1 MFKIADF
8 KIGSKSEPFIIA
20 EMSGN
25 HNKSLSRALE
35 IVESAAK
42 AGAHALKLQTYKP
55 DTLTLDIK
63 EGDFFISDKTSL
75 WYGKSLYD
83 LYNDAFTPWEWHEQI
98 MEKAKQLGM
107 LCFSSPF
114 DETAVDFLEDL
125 DVPAYKI
132 ASFENSHLPLIKK
145 VISTR
150 KPIIISAGL
159 ASLSE
164 LNDTIELLRKEGCEN
179 FALLK
184 CTSSYPASPI
194 DSNIL
199 SIPHMKNLFN
209 CEIGL
214 SDHTMGIGVA
224 IGAIAHGAT
233 IIEKHFTLS
242 RKDGGVDSDFSLEPK
257 ELKSLVE
264 ESKRVWQSLG
274 IVKYGATKTEENSII
289 FRRSLYIA
297 EDIKK
302 GDTLDKRN
310 LRIVRPGKGLP
321 PKYFNVLVGKKV
333 KRDLKKGTPVNW
345 EIVL

>member
-1 MFKIADF
+1 M
-8 KIGSKSEPFIIA
+8 KIGNIKISTQNEPFIIA

-25 HNKSLSRALE
+25 HNKSLPRALE

-55 DTLTLDIK
+55 DTLTLNIK

-83 LYNDAFTPWEWHEQI
+83 LYDDAFTPWEWHEQI
-98 MEKAKQLGM
+98 MKKAKQLGM

-114 DETAVDFLEDL
+114 DETAVDYLEDL

-164 LNDTIELLRKEGCEN
+164 LNDTIELLRDEGCEN

-184 CTSSYPASPI
+184 CTSSYPASPN

-242 RKDGGVDSDFSLEPK
+242 RKDGGVDSDFSLEPQ

-274 IVKYGATKTEENSII
+274 SVKYGATKTEENSII

-297 EDIKK
+297 EDVKK
-302 GDTLDKRN
+302 GDTLNKRN